1 MLSGCTSATCQ
12 YNSALH
18 RASLLGLLLIVLC
31 WMKRAEEQRK
41 QRCTAVQEYPEQHL
55 HHEQHLQPHGLH
67 CQTKRRKKSTTFSR
81 CLLRSVTEPHKS
93 QRGCCFKVMSTN
105 WLPFN
110 PCTSSQSALNT
121 ARLLCFFCISDMN
134 DAAQHLKQGHEAT
147 LPPPHW
153 AA

>member
-1 MLSGCTSATCQ
+1 VLSGCTSATCQ

-105 WLPFN
+105 WLPF
-110 PCTSSQSALNT
+110 QSLHLLAVCSEHST
-121 ARLLCFFCISDMN
+121 APLRLL
-134 DAAQHLKQGHEAT
+134 HLGYERCCPTPQART
-147 LPPPHW
+147 
-153 AA
+153 